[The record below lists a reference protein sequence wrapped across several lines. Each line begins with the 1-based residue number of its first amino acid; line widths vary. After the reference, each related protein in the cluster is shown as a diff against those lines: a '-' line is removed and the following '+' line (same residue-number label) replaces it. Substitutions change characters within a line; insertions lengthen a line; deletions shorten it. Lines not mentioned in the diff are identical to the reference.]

1 LSAATGS
8 AQNHGSPQ
16 IVHESGTD
24 DVVDLVK
31 TLDLVA
37 PRPVIIVSGGGADLD
52 AAVKPRLRQLFGR
65 GIARAAAQLNALI
78 VDGGTRSG
86 VVELMG
92 AAVADL
98 GHRSPLL
105 GVAPAARVQPDAAL
119 TGDRAPL
126 DPNHSHFLLTLGEDW
141 GDEAETMFA
150 VAAAVADG
158 NGVVLVVAGGD
169 GRILTGVLHGVRR
182 RWPVIVVAGS
192 GGVADQVATLSR
204 SRPADVADPVLLE
217 ILRDAELI
225 IVPLAGSPDALA
237 ERILRE
243 VEPDATLR
251 SAWERFAVLDM
262 NAILQQRTFR
272 RLQASVLLLGL
283 AGVVFAVVKSVLK
296 PEPAVDRAD
305 GVERAFYYAVLII
318 PIVVSVT
325 IAAGNRFKPG
335 NKWLL
340 MRAAAESIK
349 REIFRY
355 RTRVGDYRHA
365 DREAVLALKVE
376 DVTRR
381 LARTEVNTAAL
392 KAYDGTIPPVV
403 FAAEAADNGLSQL
416 SPKRY
421 LVIRV
426 ADQLHYYRKSA
437 LKLHRALVAWQGAIL
452 VLGGLGTLL
461 AALNQSV
468 WVAVTIAAVTAVTTH
483 LGYRQLEATLTTYN
497 QMATDLENV
506 KGWWQA
512 LSPDEQADPVNVDK
526 LVDHGEKILESELDG
541 WAQKMQDA
549 LATLRK
555 DQEEVAKQRDTSG
568 AAPKP
573 PGTAS

>member
-1 LSAATGS
+1 MSAATV
-8 AQNHGSPQ
+8 AVQNQGSPQ
-16 IVHESGTD
+16 VVHESGTD
-24 DVVDLVK
+24 DVADLVK
-31 TLDLVA
+31 TLDLA
-37 PRPVIIVSGGGADLD
+37 GPRPVIIVSGGAADLD
-52 AAVKPRLRQLFGR
+52 VAVKPRLRQLFGR
-65 GIARAAAQLNALI
+65 GVARAAAQLNAVI
-78 VDGGTRSG
+78 VDGGTRFG
-86 VVELMG
+86 VMELMG

-105 GVAPAARVQPDAAL
+105 GVAPAARVQPDGAPA
-119 TGDRAPL
+119 GDRAPL
-126 DPNHSHFLLTLGEDW
+126 DPNHSHVLLTLGEDW

-158 NGVVLVVAGGD
+158 NGVVLVVAGG
-169 GRILTGVLHGVRR
+169 GSRTLAEVLHGVRR

-192 GGVADQVATLSR
+192 GGVADQIATLSR
-204 SRPADVADPVLLE
+204 SGPADVADPVLLE

-243 VEPDATLR
+243 AEPDATLR
-251 SAWERFAVLDM
+251 SAWERFAVLDL
-262 NAILQQRTFR
+262 NANLQQKMFR

-283 AGVVFAVVKSVLK
+283 AGVIFAVLKSVLK
-296 PEPAVDRAD
+296 PAVQKGD
-305 GVERAFYYAVLII
+305 GVERAFYYTVLII
-318 PIVVSVT
+318 PIVVSVA

-335 NKWLL
+335 NKWML

-355 RTRVGDYRHA
+355 RSRVSDYRRA

-381 LARTEVNTAAL
+381 LARTEVNTAAFEPYL
-392 KAYDGTIPPVV
+392 GTIPPAM
-403 FAAEAADNGLSQL
+403 FAAGTADDGLSLL
-416 SPKRY
+416 SPERY
-421 LVIRV
+421 LAIRV
-426 ADQLHYYRKSA
+426 ADQLRYYRRSA

-461 AALNQSV
+461 AALNQPV

-483 LGYRQLEATLTTYN
+483 LGYRQVEATLTTYN
-497 QMATDLENV
+497 QTATDLENV

-526 LVDHGEKILESELDG
+526 LVEHGEKVLESEHDG
-541 WAQKMQDA
+541 WVQKMQDA
-549 LATLRK
+549 LASLRK
-555 DQEEVAKQRDTSG
+555 DQEEVAKQRDKSG
-568 AAPKP
+568 AAVKP
-573 PGTAS
+573 PGAAS